1 MRSKTT
7 HAVWSG
13 VGEFAAR
20 ESESAKCKPP
30 GKNDWRSST
39 PQFSPENFGSPGFFV
54 SGGERVTLKKPFAYQ
69 NSQRRP
75 KPWGHVVD
83 KVLRRPRSGQS
94 KLFTTCPLPLFG
106 LHMDLP
112 RHTSQ
117 LFILRPPEEPPPVN

>member
-20 ESESAKCKPP
+20 ESESAKCKPT

-54 SGGERVTLKKPFAYQ
+54 PRPTVSEKRVM
-69 NSQRRP
+69 SVEDQRV
-75 KPWGHVVD
+75 GHA
-83 KVLRRPRSGQS
+83 
-94 KLFTTCPLPLFG
+94 G
-106 LHMDLP
+106 LS
-112 RHTSQ
+112 R
-117 LFILRPPEEPPPVN
+117 IWR